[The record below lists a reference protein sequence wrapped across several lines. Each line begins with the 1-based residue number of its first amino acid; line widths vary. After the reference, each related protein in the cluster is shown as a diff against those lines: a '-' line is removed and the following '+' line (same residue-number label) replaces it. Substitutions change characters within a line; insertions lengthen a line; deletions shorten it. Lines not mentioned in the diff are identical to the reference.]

1 MKRVRSMADQH
12 DFLVEI
18 GTEELPPKALRNLS
32 LAFARGL
39 EDAFAE
45 AGLTHGVVSPYAT
58 PRRLA
63 VLVEDLATKQA
74 DREVERRGPPLKV
87 AFDKNGKPTRAAT
100 AFAEKCGVAIADIEN
115 DGPGKDARLIWRGI
129 EKGQTA
135 ANLLPAMVQGSLDQ
149 LPVPRRMRWGDGDV
163 EFVRPV
169 HWVLMKLGGDTLD
182 ATICGVRTGDTSR
195 GHRFMAPSGIKIGK
209 PAQYAALLDK
219 KGKVLVDF
227 SNRMEVIRE
236 QVLKQAADL
245 GGQPQM
251 DETLIEEVTALV
263 EWPRAL
269 TASFPEEFLELPP
282 EVLTATLSGQQR
294 YFPVVDTSRRE
305 RILPAFIAVANLDSK
320 DPAKICEGNRRV
332 VQPRLADSMFFWNQ
346 DRMTKLEDRENL
358 LKNVLFHAKLGS
370 VHDKS
375 KRTAV
380 LAANISGQLGGDTQ
394 MAQRSAMLAK
404 CDLLTLM
411 VAEFPELQG
420 IMGRYYAKNDG
431 LADELAV
438 ALAEQYLPRF
448 AGDELPAT
456 IIGQALAVA
465 EKIDTICGIFAI
477 DQKPGGNKDPFALR
491 RNALGCLRIL
501 IEREIELDLRAMIEE
516 SLAQQPVE
524 TGDNLADEI
533 YDFMMDRLRAYYLA
547 DEQMNIGHDVFDAV
561 LARSPVSPLDFH
573 QRLIAVRA
581 FQSMSSAGSLAA
593 ANKRIANILRKS
605 KDKLPPDPDAKLL
618 SEPAERLLYDQLQDM
633 RQKLRPLHE
642 QRRYQDSLENLAGLG
657 PAVDDFFDNV
667 MVMDEDPALRTN
679 RLALLSQLRSLFLH
693 TADLSRLQS

>member
-1 MKRVRSMADQH
+1 
-12 DFLVEI
+12 
-18 GTEELPPKALRNLS
+18 
-32 LAFARGL
+32 
-39 EDAFAE
+39 
-45 AGLTHGVVSPYAT
+45 
-58 PRRLA
+58 
-63 VLVEDLATKQA
+63 
-74 DREVERRGPPLKV
+74 
-87 AFDKNGKPTRAAT
+87 
-100 AFAEKCGVAIADIEN
+100 
-115 DGPGKDARLIWRGI
+115 
-129 EKGQTA
+129 
-135 ANLLPAMVQGSLDQ
+135 
-149 LPVPRRMRWGDGDV
+149 
-163 EFVRPV
+163 
-169 HWVLMKLGGDTLD
+169 
-182 ATICGVRTGDTSR
+182 
-195 GHRFMAPSGIKIGK
+195 
-209 PAQYAALLDK
+209 
-219 KGKVLVDF
+219 
-227 SNRMEVIRE
+227 
-236 QVLKQAADL
+236 
-245 GGQPQM
+245 
-251 DETLIEEVTALV
+251 
-263 EWPRAL
+263 
-269 TASFPEEFLELPP
+269 
-282 EVLTATLSGQQR
+282 
-294 YFPVVDTSRRE
+294 
-305 RILPAFIAVANLDSK
+305 
-320 DPAKICEGNRRV
+320 
-332 VQPRLADSMFFWNQ
+332 
-346 DRMTKLEDRENL
+346 MTKLEDRENL

-394 MAQRSAMLAK
+394 MAQRAAMLAK

-524 TGDNLADEI
+524 TGDKLADEI

-618 SEPAERLLYDQLQDM
+618 SEPAEQLLYDQLQDM
-633 RQKLRPLHE
+633 LQKLRPLHE
-642 QRRYQDSLENLAGLG
+642 QRRYKDSLENLAGLG

-667 MVMDEDPALRTN
+667 MVMDEDAALRTN